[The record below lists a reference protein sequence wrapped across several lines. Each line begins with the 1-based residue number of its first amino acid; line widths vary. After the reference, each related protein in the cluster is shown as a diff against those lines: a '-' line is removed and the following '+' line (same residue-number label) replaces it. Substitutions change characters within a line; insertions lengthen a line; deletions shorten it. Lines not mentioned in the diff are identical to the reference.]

1 MKRINLANS
10 VVVCICAMISC
21 FLWGSAF
28 PFIKIGYK
36 LFDISA
42 SDRETQVLFAGIR
55 FMIAGLMVI
64 AYACISSRSIVVPRG
79 RTIKRVAVLSLFQT
93 ILQYFFFYI
102 GLANT
107 TGVKAS
113 IIEGANVFIAI
124 LVAVYVF
131 RQEELTMRKM
141 LGCIV
146 GFAGVVL
153 VNIWGKGFDLSF
165 RFTGEG
171 FILISTVAY
180 AFSSGII
187 KYYSKEE
194 NTVMLSGYQFLFGGF
209 VMTVAGA
216 VMGGHIDGFNI
227 KGILVLLYLA
237 FISAAAY
244 TLWSILLKY
253 NQVSKV
259 AVYGFMNPVFGVILS
274 SILLSEDSQ
283 IGVFVS
289 VMALVL
295 VSAGIII
302 INMTTNRVGGEKK
315 I

>member
-1 MKRINLANS
+1 M
-10 VVVCICAMISC
+10 
-21 FLWGSAF
+21 W
-28 PFIKIGYK
+28 
-36 LFDISA
+36 
-42 SDRETQVLFAGIR
+42 
-55 FMIAGLMVI
+55 
-64 AYACISSRSIVVPRG
+64 
-79 RTIKRVAVLSLFQT
+79 
-93 ILQYFFFYI
+93 IL
-102 GLANT
+102 
-107 TGVKAS
+107 
-113 IIEGANVFIAI
+113 
-124 LVAVYVF
+124 
-131 RQEELTMRKM
+131 
-141 LGCIV
+141 
-146 GFAGVVL
+146 
-153 VNIWGKGFDLSF
+153 
-165 RFTGEG
+165 
-171 FILISTVAY
+171 
-180 AFSSGII
+180 
-187 KYYSKEE
+187 
-194 NTVMLSGYQFLFGGF
+194 
-209 VMTVAGA
+209 
-216 VMGGHIDGFNI
+216 HIDGFNI

>member
-1 MKRINLANS
+1 
-10 VVVCICAMISC
+10 
-21 FLWGSAF
+21 
-28 PFIKIGYK
+28 
-36 LFDISA
+36 
-42 SDRETQVLFAGIR
+42 
-55 FMIAGLMVI
+55 
-64 AYACISSRSIVVPRG
+64 
-79 RTIKRVAVLSLFQT
+79 
-93 ILQYFFFYI
+93 
-102 GLANT
+102 
-107 TGVKAS
+107 
-113 IIEGANVFIAI
+113 
-124 LVAVYVF
+124 
-131 RQEELTMRKM
+131 
-141 LGCIV
+141 
-146 GFAGVVL
+146 
-153 VNIWGKGFDLSF
+153 
-165 RFTGEG
+165 
-171 FILISTVAY
+171 
-180 AFSSGII
+180 
-187 KYYSKEE
+187 
-194 NTVMLSGYQFLFGGF
+194 
-209 VMTVAGA
+209 MTVAGA